1 MIRIRIRRVVSLLM
15 LLMAMNAGAQ
25 ILGVQKS
32 QDIAVVVHKRLNV
45 ENYSN
50 RQEGLSLNDSIDE
63 NKGVE
68 AQLQCSV
75 PRQKSKRNSIG
86 LKFMGL
92 SFHPLSG
99 KPNAELMPN
108 RLDKQAYFV
117 LDLGALLSYEYFIV
131 PDVLSVKFI
140 QGLYADC
147 AAQLAGV
154 TSIGLRARIFQIGR
168 HSLLGGIGPTW
179 IYRHNWYHIPN
190 YVDTKYYK
198 GTPTDKW
205 QYKFLWYGGELE
217 YKFAISS
224 KLDFA
229 TIFVPGYPDLMAF
242 AVGVNYKL

>member
-1 MIRIRIRRVVSLLM
+1 M

-32 QDIAVVVHKRLNV
+32 QDLAVVVHKQLNL
-45 ENYSN
+45 ENCGD

-68 AQLQCSV
+68 SQLQCSV

-154 TSIGLRARIFQIGR
+154 TSVGLRARIFQIGR

-198 GTPTDKW
+198 GTPADKW

-242 AVGVNYKL
+242 AVGINYKL